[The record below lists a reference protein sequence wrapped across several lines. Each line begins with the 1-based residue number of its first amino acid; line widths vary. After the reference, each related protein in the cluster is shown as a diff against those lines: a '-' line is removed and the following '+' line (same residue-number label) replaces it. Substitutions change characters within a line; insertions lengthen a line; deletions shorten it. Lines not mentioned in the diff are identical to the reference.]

1 MLVACIGEEDD
12 DDVEFAAHGLI
23 YTFGT
28 LSFLD
33 ATPRGNSKFD
43 YRPSMRTF
51 TRSPIHTSSA

>member
-1 MLVACIGEEDD
+1 MCIGDRVNVRIEGRISEEDD

-23 YTFGT
+23 YTFGA

-43 YRPSMRTF
+43 YQCSPSPQR
-51 TRSPIHTSSA
+51 